1 MPACGRPER
10 TPWWIWGRTRSREGK
25 WLPPPSDE
33 RLTARAAPALD
44 ERVAIRVVVVR
55 QLLAAADRARR
66 ADPDASVLDVDVAV
80 RLAGVIDE
88 ARDVAADARID
99 HRAVRQLE
107 APDVPAL
114 DVAPLAAQ
122 ALLVGNF

>member
-1 MPACGRPER
+1 MPACGRLET
-10 TPWWIWGRTRSREGK
+10 TPWWILEKTRSREGK

-44 ERVAIRVVVVR
+44 ERVAVRVVVVR

-66 ADPDASVLDVDVAV
+66 ADPDASLLDVEVAV

-88 ARDVAADARID
+88 ARDVAANACIN
-99 HRAVRQLE
+99 HAAVRQLE
-107 APDVPAL
+107 APDLPV
-114 DVAPLAAQ
+114 
-122 ALLVGNF
+122 